1 MNRIW
6 ANRLEEGAQVWADCP
21 LGRRAA
27 VREILLA
34 DVAAGKLSEE
44 RFCEIVGEPYNDA
57 TAEDYEAALERLGV
71 EI

>member
-6 ANRLEEGAQVWADCP
+6 ANRLEEGTQVWADCP
-21 LGRRAA
+21 LSRRAA

-44 RFCEIVGEPYNDA
+44 RFCDCWGTV
-57 TAEDYEAALERLGV
+57 
-71 EI
+71 